1 MDNYDFETYLE
12 IDSEIEKL
20 RNIANSFGKNV
31 SADSEG
37 DHQLSVFID
46 LNKYFRAVIYFKFFI
61 LSDQFHW
68 TYYLAFQQRRNAD
81 GLYGTIYPKRH
92 IVPEQVL
99 NIGEYRYGHYRIHPN
114 GCVSNAGKE
123 VIQTV
128 IEQTPALLTM
138 CRKST
143 PWYNEERMNETLRQW
158 HTKAYSFQID
168 KEMPRRGFVTGVKTD
183 QQYRFDSFSGMHG
196 SNGTYVENANP
207 EWVLKFRLRRLDFAV
222 DESVPEQI
230 NIHQYITQ
238 KLMPRLDW
246 GKITAGRLEQLND
259 TLKNLT
265 LKVVTREMAE
275 APCYR
280 SFVPVEYASWNDA
293 LDSIFYTIE

>member
-20 RNIANSFGKNV
+20 RNIANSFGKNL

-99 NIGEYRYGHYRIHPN
+99 NIGEYRYGH
-114 GCVSNAGKE
+114 
-123 VIQTV
+123 
-128 IEQTPALLTM
+128 
-138 CRKST
+138 
-143 PWYNEERMNETLRQW
+143 
-158 HTKAYSFQID
+158 
-168 KEMPRRGFVTGVKTD
+168 
-183 QQYRFDSFSGMHG
+183 
-196 SNGTYVENANP
+196 
-207 EWVLKFRLRRLDFAV
+207 
-222 DESVPEQI
+222 
-230 NIHQYITQ
+230 
-238 KLMPRLDW
+238 
-246 GKITAGRLEQLND
+246 
-259 TLKNLT
+259 
-265 LKVVTREMAE
+265 
-275 APCYR
+275 
-280 SFVPVEYASWNDA
+280 
-293 LDSIFYTIE
+293 